1 MPFFQFVLSL
11 FAAKPK
17 DVPAQDVLTA
27 TTLRSNLQCSHSGL
41 NALSVGLERAGKL
54 LMAPD
59 PQSIQAATLI
69 VNEMNAQMKSINT
82 AEFGEENWHELRN
95 VHQQLKRV
103 RNLLEGAMRIQ
114 WTVLRRLTAVTQSYA
129 PPGRVS
135 QFKDRWPRVD
145 VKV

>member
-1 MPFFQFVLSL
+1 
-11 FAAKPK
+11 
-17 DVPAQDVLTA
+17 
-27 TTLRSNLQCSHSGL
+27 
-41 NALSVGLERAGKL
+41 
-54 LMAPD
+54 MASD

-69 VNEMNAQMKSINT
+69 VDEMNTQMKSMDT
-82 AEFGEENWHELRN
+82 AEFGEENWDELRN

-114 WTVLRRLTAVTQSYA
+114 WIVLRRLTAVTQSYA

>member
-1 MPFFQFVLSL
+1 MPIFQFVLSL

-27 TTLRSNLQCSHSGL
+27 TALGNNMSSHPGL
-41 NALSVGLERAGKL
+41 NALSAGLERAGKL
-54 LMAPD
+54 LLAPD

-69 VNEMNAQMKSINT
+69 VNEMNIQMKSMNT

-95 VHQQLKRV
+95 VQQQLKRV
-103 RNLLEGAMRIQ
+103 RNLLDGAMRIQ

>member
-1 MPFFQFVLSL
+1 MPIFQFVLSL

-27 TTLRSNLQCSHSGL
+27 TTLGNNLSSHPGL
-41 NALSVGLERAGKL
+41 NALSAGLERAGKL
-54 LMAPD
+54 LLAPD

-69 VNEMNAQMKSINT
+69 VNDMNAQMKSMNT

-103 RNLLEGAMRIQ
+103 RNLLDGAMRIQ

-129 PPGRVS
+129 PPGKVS

>member
-1 MPFFQFVLSL
+1 MPLFQLVLSL

-17 DVPAQDVLTA
+17 DVPAQGVLTA
-27 TTLRSNLQCSHSGL
+27 TRIHNNREALHPGL
-41 NALSVGLERAGKL
+41 NSLSAGLEKAGKL
-54 LMAPD
+54 LLAAD
-59 PQSIQAATLI
+59 PQSIQAAAVI
-69 VNEMNAQMKSINT
+69 VNEMNAHMKMMAT
-82 AEFGEENWHELRN
+82 ARLGEEHWHELRN

-103 RNLLEGAMRIQ
+103 RNLLNGAMRVQ